1 MLGHVKTAVTG
12 PPRPVNCSNLQQRTL
27 SHGHLVPLRMISLF
41 PLLISFL
48 MLHSWV
54 MPVYGQDQPRT
65 GIKEIAIEELPSEAR
80 TTLRLIEKGG
90 PFPYQRD
97 GALFGNFERRLPIK
111 KRGYYRE
118 FTVPT
123 PGRRD
128 RGARRIVAGEN
139 GDCYYTED
147 HYRTFR
153 KIRKGLSP

>member
-1 MLGHVKTAVTG
+1 MT
-12 PPRPVNCSNLQQRTL
+12 R
-27 SHGHLVPLRMISLF
+27 LF

-48 MLHSWV
+48 ILHSWV
-54 MPVYGQDQPRT
+54 IPIYAQDQPRT
-65 GIKEIAIEELPSEAR
+65 RIEEIAVEELPSEAR
-80 TTLRLIEKGG
+80 TTLQLIQQGG

-97 GALFGNFERRLPIK
+97 GAVFGNFERRLPLK

-123 PGRRD
+123 PGYSD

-139 GDCYYTED
+139 GEYFYTEN

-153 KIRKGLSP
+153 KIRKGLSR

>member
-1 MLGHVKTAVTG
+1 
-12 PPRPVNCSNLQQRTL
+12 
-27 SHGHLVPLRMISLF
+27 MIRLF
-41 PLLISFL
+41 PFLISFIIFHTWL
-48 MLHSWV
+48 SPLHS
-54 MPVYGQDQPRT
+54 QDQPRST
-65 GIKEIAIEELPSEAR
+65 VKEIAIEELPTEAR
-80 TTLRLIEKGG
+80 TTLQLINQGG

-97 GALFGNFERRLPIK
+97 GAVFGNFERRLPPK

-139 GDCYYTED
+139 GECYYTDD

-153 KIRKGLSP
+153 KIRKNLSR

>member
-1 MLGHVKTAVTG
+1 
-12 PPRPVNCSNLQQRTL
+12 
-27 SHGHLVPLRMISLF
+27 MIRIF

-48 MLHSWV
+48 ILHNWV
-54 MPVYGQDQPRT
+54 IPIYGQDQPRAAV
-65 GIKEIAIEELPSEAR
+65 KEIAIDELPGEAR
-80 TTLRLIEKGG
+80 TTLQLIEKGG

-97 GALFGNFERRLPIK
+97 GAVFGNFERRLPLK

-128 RGARRIVAGEN
+128 RGARRIVTGEN
-139 GDCYYTED
+139 GESYYTDD

-153 KIRKGLSP
+153 KIRRGLPR

>member
-1 MLGHVKTAVTG
+1 MT
-12 PPRPVNCSNLQQRTL
+12 R
-27 SHGHLVPLRMISLF
+27 LF

-48 MLHSWV
+48 ILHSWV
-54 MPVYGQDQPRT
+54 IPIYAQDQPRT
-65 GIKEIAIEELPSEAR
+65 RIEEIAVEELPSEAR
-80 TTLRLIEKGG
+80 TTLQLIQQGG

-97 GALFGNFERRLPIK
+97 GAVFGNFERRLPLK

-123 PGRRD
+123 PGYSD

-139 GDCYYTED
+139 GEYFYTED

-153 KIRKGLSP
+153 KIRKGLSR

>member
-1 MLGHVKTAVTG
+1 MYSGGAVTAVRRDHHARVFG
-12 PPRPVNCSNLQQRTL
+12 IRTL
-27 SHGHLVPLRMISLF
+27 SHDHSAAVRMIQLF
-41 PLLISFL
+41 PLLISLL
-48 MLHSWV
+48 MLHSWA
-54 MPVYGQDQPRT
+54 MLIYGQDQPKT

-97 GALFGNFERRLPIK
+97 GAVFGNFERRLPIK

-123 PGRRD
+123 PGRGD
-128 RGARRIVAGEN
+128 RGAGRIVAGEN
-139 GDCYYTED
+139 AECYYTED

>member
-1 MLGHVKTAVTG
+1 MAKTKTAA
-12 PPRPVNCSNLQQRTL
+12 RPLSDLQHKNSSFTWQL
-27 SHGHLVPLRMISLF
+27 WPVRMIRIF

-48 MLHSWV
+48 ILHSSV
-54 MPVYGQDQPRT
+54 IPIYGQDQSWTR
-65 GIKEIAIEELPSEAR
+65 IREIPIEELPSEAR
-80 TTLRLIEKGG
+80 TALQLIEKGG

-97 GALFGNFERRLPIK
+97 GAVFGNFERRLPLK

-139 GDCYYTED
+139 GEFYYTED

-153 KIRKGLSP
+153 KIRKGLLR

>member
-1 MLGHVKTAVTG
+1 M
-12 PPRPVNCSNLQQRTL
+12 
-27 SHGHLVPLRMISLF
+27 PLRVISLF
-41 PLLISFL
+41 SLLISFL
-48 MLHSWV
+48 MLHSSV
-54 MPVYGQDQPRT
+54 VPVYGQDQPRT

-139 GDCYYTED
+139 GEYYYTED
-147 HYRTFR
+147 HYRTFH

>member
-1 MLGHVKTAVTG
+1 MT
-12 PPRPVNCSNLQQRTL
+12 R
-27 SHGHLVPLRMISLF
+27 LF

-48 MLHSWV
+48 ILHSWV
-54 MPVYGQDQPRT
+54 IPIYAQDQPRT
-65 GIKEIAIEELPSEAR
+65 RIKEIAVEELPSEAR
-80 TTLRLIEKGG
+80 TTLQLIQQGG

-97 GALFGNFERRLPIK
+97 GATFGNFERRLPLK

-123 PGRRD
+123 PGYSD

-139 GDCYYTED
+139 GEYFYTEN

-153 KIRKGLSP
+153 KIRKGLSR